1 MSILDRFHPLVA
13 RWFESHY
20 QAPSLPQ
27 EKGWPSIASGKHTL
41 ILAPTGSGK
50 TLSAFLWSL
59 DELTRLTLQSPDQQ
73 WPGVHTLY
81 ISPLKALNNDI
92 HRNLQIPLK
101 GIQKI
106 AEKEHIDLPDFSI
119 MVRTGDTPPALRQRM
134 IKKPPQLLIT
144 TPESLFL
151 LLTSKGRD
159 MFSQVKYIILDE
171 IHALSNNKRGVH
183 LSLSLERL
191 MHLSRSEP
199 VRIGLSA
206 TQKPLNKI
214 AAFMGGYDH
223 DAEKGRQQRPVN
235 IVDCGRGKALDLF
248 VTATAENF
256 ENRSR
261 ASIWPSVIEKV
272 YDLVEQ
278 HKNTLVFVNMRSQ
291 TEKVARQL
299 NEEHQRRSKQQ
310 EAIAYAHHGSISRER
325 RYEIEEGLKTG
336 KIPVVVATAS
346 LELGIDIGS
355 IDLVVQL
362 ESPRSISSALQ
373 RIGRSGHVLDMSS
386 KGRII
391 PLYPADIDDTIAIST
406 AMLENDI
413 EEISIPQNCLDVLAQ
428 HIAAEVS
435 MQNWQAS
442 ALYALVR
449 QSFCYHKLGIKAYEA
464 VLAMLAGG
472 YAGTAMRALK
482 ARIKWDKHNDLLLPL
497 RGTRLSSVMNAGTIP
512 DRGYYGIYLFEKN
525 LKLGEIEEEFVFES
539 RVGDVFHLGNNEWR
553 IDQIKKDRLVVTP
566 ARSSKPR
573 APFWKGDILYRDLST
588 QLKVGSF
595 RRYFTAEQSQNE
607 NAFQSDLLKI
617 VDAGLISNLKSFFQR
632 QRLHTGQ
639 IATDRLIVAEQ
650 FTDTAGQDQLMVHA
664 PFGARITGAWSIG
677 LASYLEKEY
686 HLKIQYDYD
695 DDGFLI
701 RITES
706 SKTYDLKTLFTL
718 SATVLEKELREN
730 LINTP
735 MFSIFFRYN
744 ATRSMLLQRSKIGK
758 RVPLWLQ
765 RLRAADLLQAVRHY
779 PDFPIVLET
788 YRECLEDVFDIRGL
802 KWIIGQL
809 NENHI
814 RLHHIQTP
822 SPSPMAAGLLFRFE
836 AKHMYDYDKSS
847 YPGEAAYLSADL
859 LAEILDQEEVPP
871 IVEPEFIHRIVP
883 RWQHLTPETKA
894 RDQNDLY
901 AIIDDLGPLSTAELR
916 KRSIYD
922 PLDHVE
928 NLAQEKRIT
937 KLGENGWVS
946 LDKAKQYQNS
956 EWEKILQHHMAH
968 TGPLTLKEIKLP
980 IPESVLKT
988 TLLSLQKKTLVSG
1001 HLVKG
1006 IGETQ
1011 WCDRQ
1016 NFAELY
1022 RRAIAARRQ
1031 SAATAPF
1038 DTFYPFT
1045 LLWHQLDRSQT
1056 VQALVGRYKGQYFP
1070 PFFFEREL
1078 IRSRCSR
1085 YDSSSF
1091 SDALS
1096 ELEQLIS
1103 RGDVIVLARNENNT
1117 TRVTF
1122 FPRGQGNALFGEPFQ
1137 NPKLGGDEK
1146 TVHDFLKQNGSSL
1159 YDDIEQAT
1167 GLNSVVLM
1175 DALANL
1181 VKAGL
1186 VSSDHYA
1193 SFLQLLQPIKHTK
1206 ALDSSI
1212 YNEIPRHNKQ
1222 VGRRKNAPARRF
1234 VKENV
1239 HRQLVLKHSHW
1250 FTAESFAVTGNQR
1263 SEEDIVSEY
1272 SQRLLNRYGLVIRN
1286 WHRNESPPWSWYTIF
1301 QNLKR
1306 LEWQG
1311 RIHRG
1316 YFIENLSGIQFADP
1330 QAVQLIQNC
1339 KEEKAVVRTPIML
1352 STLDP
1357 ALPLGKAIDWNIRDS
1372 QNKPMVISR
1381 SAANHIFF
1389 KQGYPLVY
1397 SENFGRRLYTADR
1410 FQPEDSS
1417 LIARAVKVWLKFD
1430 TTLRPKQRL
1439 DIELITVAENK
1450 KALET
1455 AFAREGYIQSGTR
1468 WILWPSAL

>member
-20 QAPSLPQ
+20 QAPSPPQ
-27 EKGWPSIASGKHTL
+27 EKGWPSIAAGKHTL

-59 DELTRLTLQSPDQQ
+59 DELTRLALESPLQPGN
-73 WPGVHTLY
+73 GVHTLY

-106 AEKEHIDLPDFSI
+106 AQQEQIDLPEFSI
-119 MVRTGDTPPALRQRM
+119 MVRTGDTPPALRRRM

-159 MFSQVKYIILDE
+159 LFSRVKYIILDE

-191 MHLSRSEP
+191 MHLSSTEP

-206 TQKPLNKI
+206 TQKPLHKI
-214 AAFMGGYDH
+214 AAFMGGYGY

-235 IVDCGRGKALDLF
+235 IVDCGRGKTLDIR

-261 ASIWPSVIEKV
+261 SSIWPAVIEKI
-272 YDLVEQ
+272 YDLVQQ
-278 HKNTLVFVNMRSQ
+278 HKTTLVFVNMRSQ
-291 TEKVARQL
+291 TEKVARQI
-299 NEEHQRRSKQQ
+299 NEEHQRCSKQQ

-325 RYEIEEGLKTG
+325 RYQIEENFKKG

-373 RIGRSGHVLDMSS
+373 RIGRSGHVLDMPS

-391 PLYPADIDDTIAIST
+391 PLYPADIDDAIAIST

-435 MQNWQAS
+435 MQAWQAS
-442 ALYALVR
+442 ALYALIK
-449 QSFCYHKLGIKAYEA
+449 QSYCYHNLGIKAYEA
-464 VLAMLAGG
+464 VLAMLAGS
-472 YAGTAMRALK
+472 YAGTTMRALK

-512 DRGYYGIYLFEKN
+512 DRGYYGIYLFDKN
-525 LKLGEIEEEFVFES
+525 LKLGEVEEEFVFES
-539 RVGDVFHLGNNEWR
+539 RVGDIFHLGNNEWR
-553 IDQIKKDRLVVTP
+553 IDQIKRDRLVVTP

-588 QLKVGSF
+588 QLKIGSF
-595 RRYFTAEQSQNE
+595 RRYFTTENPQNE
-607 NAFQSDLLKI
+607 NSFQADLLNI
-617 VDAGLISNLKSFFQR
+617 VDAKLLSNLKSFFQR

-650 FTDTAGQDQLMVHA
+650 FTDTAGQDQLVVHA
-664 PFGARITGAWSIG
+664 PFGARITGAWSIALG
-677 LASYLEKEY
+677 SYLEKEY
-686 HLKIQYDYD
+686 RLKVQYDYD

-701 RITES
+701 RIAERN
-706 SKTYDLKTLFTL
+706 KTYDLKTLFTL
-718 SATVLEKELREN
+718 SADVLEKELREN

-758 RVPLWLQ
+758 RIPLWLQ

-802 KWIIGQL
+802 KQIIGRL
-809 NENHI
+809 NESHI
-814 RLHHIQTP
+814 RLHYIKTP

-836 AKHMYDYDKSS
+836 AKHMYDYDKNS
-847 YPGEAAYLSADL
+847 YTGEAAYLSADL
-859 LAEILDQEEVPP
+859 LAEILDQEEIPP
-871 IVEPEFIHRIVP
+871 IVEPEFIRQIVP
-883 RWQHLTPETKA
+883 RWQHLTAETRA

-916 KRSIYD
+916 KRSISD
-922 PLDHVE
+922 PRDYIE
-928 NLAQEKRIT
+928 QLAREKRIT
-937 KLGENGWVS
+937 KLGENGWLS
-946 LDKAKQYQNS
+946 IDKAKLYKNA
-956 EWEKILQHHMAH
+956 EWEKIVQHHMAH
-968 TGPLTLKEIKLP
+968 SGPLTLEKIRLP
-980 IPESVLKT
+980 IPEQALKEA
-988 TLLSLQKKTLVSG
+988 LQSLQNKTLISG

-1006 IGETQ
+1006 TGQTQ

-1022 RRAIAARRQ
+1022 RRAIAARRR

-1056 VQALVGRYKGQYFP
+1056 VAALVQRYQGNYFP
-1070 PFFFEREL
+1070 LLFFEREL

-1085 YDSSSF
+1085 HDASAF
-1091 SDALS
+1091 SDPLT

-1103 RGDVIVLARNENNT
+1103 RGDVIVLARSENNT
-1117 TRVTF
+1117 TNIAF
-1122 FPRGQGNALFGEPFQ
+1122 FPRSQGKVLFGEPGQ
-1137 NPKLGGDEK
+1137 KPSLKGDEK
-1146 TVHDFLKQNGSSL
+1146 TIYDFLKQNGSSL
-1159 YDDIEQAT
+1159 YDDIEKAT
-1167 GLNSVVLM
+1167 ALSAEILM
-1175 DALANL
+1175 PALANL
-1181 VKAGL
+1181 AKSGMI
-1186 VSSDHYA
+1186 SCDHYA
-1193 SFLQLLQPIKHTK
+1193 SFLQLLQPMKRGQ

-1212 YNEIPRHNKQ
+1212 YNEIPRRDKQ
-1222 VGRRKNAPARRF
+1222 AGRKKRAPARHS
-1234 VKENV
+1234 VKENIQ
-1239 HRQLVLKHSHW
+1239 RQLVLKHSRW
-1250 FTAESFAVTGNQR
+1250 FTAESFAVAGNLQP
-1263 SEEDIVSEY
+1263 EEENIQAY
-1272 SQRLLNRYGLVIRN
+1272 CQRLLNRYGVVIRN
-1286 WHRNESPPWSWYTIF
+1286 WHRYESPPWSWYTVF
-1301 QNLKR
+1301 QTLKR

-1311 RIHRG
+1311 KIHRG
-1316 YFIENLSGIQFADP
+1316 YFIENLSGVQFADP
-1330 QAVQLIQNC
+1330 KAVHLIQSC
-1339 KEEKAVVRTPIML
+1339 KEEKSAVRTPIML

-1357 ALPLGKAIDWNIRDS
+1357 ALPLGKAIDWNIKDS

-1381 SAANHIFF
+1381 SAANHILFTE
-1389 KQGYPLVY
+1389 GYPLIY
-1397 SENFGRRLYTADR
+1397 SENFGRRLFTSDH

-1417 LIARAVKVWLKFD
+1417 LIARALKVWLKLD
-1430 TTLRPKQRL
+1430 AALRPKQKL
-1439 DIELITVAENK
+1439 DIELITVSENK

-1455 AFAREGYIQSGTR
+1455 ALAGEGYIQSGSR
-1468 WILWPSAL
+1468 WILWPSSL